1 MDSSGHFI
9 DVIDGLHILD
19 ADSDDDDVSLGF
31 DPELKKLSRDADAIL
46 DQIRNEAL
54 MHDDNQML
62 ADADDDSLFSD
73 SAHHSMDESLGL
85 SDDPNFPSPAVTPI
99 GKQATITAGSSDG
112 KKTASGRS
120 LQGSVLSS
128 GGSTGTRTS
137 RSTNSRTPSPSKSV
151 SSSSS
156 SKKEQL
162 GRLGNFLDERKLRK
176 KTAAQGESPHDDW
189 SIDEDAASLNSEL
202 DRLHDA
208 TIQLQAALQSNDF
221 TALDDSDHHR
231 RVEQGPGSLQEQ
243 ADEEKS
249 ALRATPSP
257 SVSISTESTA
267 ASESSSSAATPKN
280 LFAAARPAKPGSAT
294 LAQSLSNEDTP
305 RIDNKTG
312 SSGTPRGIN
321 KTKGRKNAP
330 PLLATLAATAS
341 VPVDTAAIVDRRKE
355 RWKKNF
361 QVAAAV
367 EAASAGKGAHGESRT
382 GDGRG
387 RNRSIHKDGCPT
399 HPWFA
404 STGRVLAMVFVLILS
419 LAAATFFLSGNHTA
433 PPKSLGVDES
443 VPLSS
448 QSDASRWDE
457 YQQHQENDGVDHRDA
472 AATTAAIEDAE
483 PDVSV
488 DVEADYG
495 QDEAS
500 ELPDFPGRGGSTD
513 GYEHSDRGEIDVSTG
528 ASEEFEGGQIE
539 SGSDDEMSERDD
551 GSHFQSVETA
561 HMEEAENRRDPDEDD
576 LESRDEHD
584 DEFDH
589 LMLESLDEEADWSDS
604 DGTPGQRN
612 NEQNDH
618 SDADMENESYYAEAN
633 SGSVGEDVADQLHH
647 EEEMDDRPYSDEA
660 VEEEQLNHDDAT
672 EDDHPGF
679 DSGDQDVGGGDAVDL
694 SQNVEGVG
702 QADYQ
707 PVSAHMHPDISDG
720 SVSTNIAEAAESYE
734 SELEHESVE
743 ADSQMQRGRV
753 DSLREVY
760 KRHWSRILLDRT
772 AGYQRH
778 QEEQDGLVMQDVRPV
793 EVSDEILEKLNY
805 FRDDPDELLRLIDLD
820 ELRDYE
826 QMLNLPELTSEVR
839 EQIRTA
845 AAQRAERAAKSAGQR
860 MQEVS
865 SMLDIEVD
873 VGGLVVVADADEPNV
888 LRKGT

>member
-1 MDSSGHFI
+1 MDSSGHTI

-54 MHDDNQML
+54 MHEDNQVHG
-62 ADADDDSLFSD
+62 DTDDDSLFSD

-112 KKTASGRS
+112 KKAAP
-120 LQGSVLSS
+120 QGSVLSS
-128 GGSTGTRTS
+128 GGSAGTRTS

-208 TIQLQAALQSNDF
+208 TVQLQAALQSNDF
-221 TALDDSDHHR
+221 TTLDDSDHHR
-231 RVEQGPGSLQEQ
+231 RVDQGPGSSQEQ
-243 ADEEKS
+243 VDEEKS

-280 LFAAARPAKPGSAT
+280 LFAVAGSAKPGSGT
-294 LAQSLSNEDTP
+294 LVQSLSNEDTP

-367 EAASAGKGAHGESRT
+367 EAASADKGAHGESRT

-404 STGRVLAMVFVLILS
+404 STGRVLAMIVLLILS
-419 LAAATFFLSGNHTA
+419 LVAAALFLSGNHPA
-433 PPKSLGVDES
+433 PRKSLGVDES
-443 VPLSS
+443 FPLSS
-448 QSDASRWDE
+448 QSDAFHSDE
-457 YQQHQENDGVDHRDA
+457 YQQHRENDGVEFSDVL
-472 AATTAAIEDAE
+472 TITPAIEDAE
-483 PDVSV
+483 ADGSA
-488 DVEADYG
+488 DVEAGYG
-495 QDEAS
+495 QGEAS
-500 ELPDFPGRGGSTD
+500 ELADFPGRGGSTD
-513 GYEHSDRGEIDVSTG
+513 GYEHSDRGEIDVSTD
-528 ASEEFEGGQIE
+528 ASEEEFEDGQIE
-539 SGSDDEMSERDD
+539 SGSDDEMSEHDD
-551 GSHFQSVETA
+551 GSHFKSVETA
-561 HMEEAENRRDPDEDD
+561 HMEEAENRRDPGEDD

-618 SDADMENESYYAEAN
+618 SDADMENESYNAEAK
-633 SGSVGEDVADQLHH
+633 SGSVGEDDADQLHH
-647 EEEMDDRPYSDEA
+647 EEEMDHRPHSDEA
-660 VEEEQLNHDDAT
+660 VEEEQLNHDGAT

-679 DSGDQDVGGGDAVDL
+679 DSGDQGDAIDL

-707 PVSAHMHPDISDG
+707 PISAHMHPG
-720 SVSTNIAEAAESYE
+720 SEEGRLAEAAESYE

-743 ADSQMQRGRV
+743 AERQMQRGRV
-753 DSLREVY
+753 DSLREVR
-760 KRHWSRILLDRT
+760 KRHWSQVLRDRT
-772 AGYQRH
+772 AGYRPH
-778 QEEQDGLVMQDVRPV
+778 QEEQDGLVMQDVGPV

-805 FRDDPDELLRLIDLD
+805 FRDDPDELLRLIDLN
-820 ELRDYE
+820 ELRDY
-826 QMLNLPELTSEVR
+826 QQTLNFPDLTSEEH

-845 AAQRAERAAKSAGQR
+845 AAQRAERAIKSAEQR
-860 MQEVS
+860 KQVIS

-873 VGGLVVVADADEPNV
+873 VGGLALVDDDDGPRV